1 MYVDESG
8 FYKSNGNLKM
18 WRKSG
23 QTIYYDIKDN
33 IKLNLLLAVT
43 QSKVL
48 HYKIVNE
55 NIDSGKIEEF
65 LGELCEKLT
74 DDEKKLLP
82 NYSKL
87 TNSEAQYNKLVEDN
101 KSATTMTIVISSV
114 GVLILIGVVV
124 YMVLFMKK
132 EDK

>member
-1 MYVDESG
+1 MIIIFEKFS
-8 FYKSNGNLKM
+8 KILEISLKYILDALENAE
-18 WRKSG
+18 K
-23 QTIYYDIKDN
+23 TYTDIDVAYTKIN
-33 IKLNLLLAVT
+33 SIKPVALDDS
-43 QSKVL
+43 SK
-48 HYKIVNE
+48 KE
-55 NIDSGKIEEF
+55 IEEARAAY
-65 LGELCEKLT
+65 EKLT

-114 GVLILIGVVV
+114 GVLILIGVIV
-124 YMVLFMKK
+124 YMVLFKKK